1 VGNCE
6 TENTDFTGERK
17 DITEKLRLHHN
28 KILRWVL
35 MVTGTFLVAL
45 GVLGI
50 FLPLLPTTIFFLLA
64 AACYGRSSER
74 FYRWLMNNRWFG
86 RYIRSYR
93 SGEGMTLMSKIFSLA
108 LMWAAILYSAVF
120 AVENFYVRLILILIA
135 VGVTLHLISLK
146 TLKVNGI
153 NSSQNDLENILQ

>member
-6 TENTDFTGERK
+6 TENTDFNGKRK
-17 DITEKLRLHHN
+17 DITEQLKLYHN

-35 MVTGTFLVAL
+35 IVTGTFLVAL

-64 AACYGRSSER
+64 AACYARSSER
-74 FYRWLMNNRWFG
+74 FYKWLLNNRWFG
-86 RYIRSYR
+86 KYIKNYHE
-93 SGEGMTLMSKIFSLA
+93 GEGMTLKSKIFSLA

-120 AVENFYVRLILILIA
+120 AVENFYVRLVLILIA
-135 VGVTLHLISLK
+135 VGVTLHLITIK
-146 TLKVNGI
+146 TLK
-153 NSSQNDLENILQ
+153 EAE